1 MCVSGEQGRVTR
13 GAGVAQW
20 WERSPAWVHVA
31 DFVQYWLPPYSEGFS
46 LGSSG
51 SPVFLPPSK
60 PALQIPVR
68 STRVKDLHE
77 NSAKAVVASSLN
89 IEKSFSFI
97 YLSKFRG
104 GSRKFRKRG
113 PRPPIPPPPPPQMK
127 TVLFRTCSLQHCG
140 QSKVTLTF
148 RMIEWKSML

>member
-1 MCVSGEQGRVTR
+1 M
-13 GAGVAQW
+13 
-20 WERSPAWVHVA
+20 A

-68 STRVKDLHE
+68 STRIKDLHE

-89 IEKSFSFI
+89 IEKRFSCI

-104 GSRKFRKRG
+104 GSRNSERG
-113 PRPPIPPPPPPQMK
+113 GRVPPPLPLPPPNENCTFQD
-127 TVLFRTCSLQHCG
+127 RQ
-140 QSKVTLTF
+140 LTAL
-148 RMIEWKSML
+148 WAK